1 MAIFSTCS
9 MLIVYICTSASFLS
23 FKRLTVNG
31 DSDEG
36 VLITTP
42 DGVFLNRNASDYPY
56 KSHGQWARAAYA
68 TAGCALLA
76 TFNGWRSFLSPFSHA
91 DFLAAYM
98 AILIFVILVVLY
110 HLKDEAEWM
119 PWHWAIRR
127 TMDIGNPVRTRE
139 KDPQMRKGRL
149 HRVDKEVVWS
159 WGNTR
164 AFFNWVWVW
173 LK

>member
-1 MAIFSTCS
+1 

-36 VLITTP
+36 VLISTP
-42 DGVFLNRNASDYPY
+42 DGIFLNRNASDYPY

-68 TAGCALLA
+68 IAGCVLLA

-110 HLKDEAEWM
+110 HLKDEPEWM
-119 PWHWAIRR
+119 P
-127 TMDIGNPVRTRE
+127 
-139 KDPQMRKGRL
+139 
-149 HRVDKEVVWS
+149 
-159 WGNTR
+159 GNTEDSR
-164 AFFNWVWVW
+164 RRDNVVLPDGGGDGVLLGNFVIMSALVRNSLRRSFSFS
-173 LK
+173 